1 MWFFFVQTLSV
12 WWSTGGSS
20 HVFLKR
26 GITFWYLRMTV
37 ATIQPAAR
45 FSPGPRTLVFG
56 IVAHPTYGCVVFGKE
71 TIGQYSPKFSTKDLP
86 FVSPILLINYIISK
100 LLIWCF
106 LKPAY
111 IYIYIP
117 NCPKP
122 WVFRFNMTHK
132 LESFLR
138 QWLVGTPRNRA
149 PIQAAHRSYKVLCK
163 LCQTLALRC
172 EVVTTFMG
180 MKKPKGDCPK

>member
-1 MWFFFVQTLSV
+1 MFFWNGASLFDAYG
-12 WWSTGGSS
+12 W
-20 HVFLKR
+20 R
-26 GITFWYLRMTV
+26 LRPSNL
-37 ATIQPAAR
+37 QPDSAE
-45 FSPGPRTLVFG
+45 PRTLVFG

-86 FVSPILLINYIISK
+86 LVVSPILLINYIISK

-106 LKPAY
+106 LKQAY
-111 IYIYIP
+111 P

-138 QWLVGTPRNRA
+138 QGLVGTPRNRT

-163 LCQTLALRC
+163 LCQTLASRC

-180 MKKPKGDCPK
+180 MKKPKGDCSK

>member
-1 MWFFFVQTLSV
+1 MFFWNGASLFDAYG
-12 WWSTGGSS
+12 W
-20 HVFLKR
+20 R
-26 GITFWYLRMTV
+26 LRPSNL
-37 ATIQPAAR
+37 QPDSAE
-45 FSPGPRTLVFG
+45 PRTLVFG

-86 FVSPILLINYIISK
+86 LVISPILLINYIISK

-106 LKPAY
+106 LKQAY
-111 IYIYIP
+111 P

-138 QWLVGTPRNRA
+138 QWLVGSPRNSILQSKRLTDLTKSFA
-149 PIQAAHRSYKVLCK
+149 NFVRPWCR
-163 LCQTLALRC
+163 
-172 EVVTTFMG
+172 VVRWWPHSWG
-180 MKKPKGDCPK
+180 WKNHKKPKGDCSK